1 MQGKLADPSSYKPEH
16 LNAYLKQLFSIA
28 DENGDGVL
36 EPDELKTL
44 LQLCGFDLSAK
55 EIEDFVNAADTNH
68 DGVIEYDEFVPVAT
82 KMLKS
87 KNKKIKK
94 RRKKEKKKIKKA
106 LPHASK
112 FKAADLD
119 KYVHDLFAIGDTNGD
134 GVLEPR
140 ELKKLLQMSGFKLSA
155 KEIHTFVQQADT
167 NNDGVIE
174 YREFAPVM
182 SAMLQLSEKPKVNWP
197 ALAAV
202 VITALVRLGAGQ
214 KGKEGQEIKEEEA

>member
-87 KNKKIKK
+87 KKG
-94 RRKKEKKKIKKA
+94 
-106 LPHASK
+106 SK
-112 FKAADLD
+112 
-119 KYVHDLFAIGDTNGD
+119 V
-134 GVLEPR
+134 
-140 ELKKLLQMSGFKLSA
+140 SA
-155 KEIHTFVQQADT
+155 
-167 NNDGVIE
+167 
-174 YREFAPVM
+174 
-182 SAMLQLSEKPKVNWP
+182 AMLQS
-197 ALAAV
+197 
-202 VITALVRLGAGQ
+202 T
-214 KGKEGQEIKEEEA
+214 